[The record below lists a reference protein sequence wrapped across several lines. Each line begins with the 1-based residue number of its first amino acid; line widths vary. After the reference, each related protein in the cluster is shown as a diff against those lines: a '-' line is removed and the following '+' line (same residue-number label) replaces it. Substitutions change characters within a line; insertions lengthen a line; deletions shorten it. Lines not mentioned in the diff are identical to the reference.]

1 MSGMVWTKDFYHGW
15 QRFPQREETMH
26 QYSMHTLAS
35 LAAAGLLVACA
46 PQPPR
51 PAGLVNPA
59 SSHCHARGGRT
70 LLGYTAE
77 GRETLCFLPDGSLVD
92 EQQLYR
98 SDHPCR

>member
-1 MSGMVWTKDFYHGW
+1 M
-15 QRFPQREETMH
+15 QRSPIRT
-26 QYSMHTLAS
+26 
-35 LAAAGLLVACA
+35 AAGVAALALSVGCA

-59 SSHCHARGGRT
+59 TSYCHAQGGRT

-77 GRETLCFLPDGSLVD
+77 GRDELCFLPDGKLVD

-98 SDHPCR
+98 RENPCK